1 MTDSRS
7 SREFIA
13 WAQSLETIVLIA
25 NIAFM
30 PFVWTN
36 PSMLPGAWAAANAGG
51 TDAVLP
57 AGNGRQP

>member
-1 MTDSRS
+1 MGTVT
-7 SREFIA
+7 F
-13 WAQSLETIVLIA
+13 ETIVLIA

-57 AGNGRQP
+57 AVAITLADPAG